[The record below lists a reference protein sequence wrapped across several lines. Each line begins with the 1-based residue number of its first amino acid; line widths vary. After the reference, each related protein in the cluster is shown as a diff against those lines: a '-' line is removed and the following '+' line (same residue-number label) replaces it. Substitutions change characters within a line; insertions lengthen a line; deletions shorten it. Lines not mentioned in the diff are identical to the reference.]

1 VVEQPAPGQLDPV
14 RQAGNGLPAIY
25 AWPMLVMSLAY
36 LSAFGSLWLVRIRAL
51 VWRRKARAL
60 ALQAAEG

>member
-1 VVEQPAPGQLDPV
+1 
-14 RQAGNGLPAIY
+14 
-25 AWPMLVMSLAY
+25 WPMLIMTLAY
-36 LSAFGSLWLVRIRAL
+36 LAAFGALWLVRIRAG

>member
-1 VVEQPAPGQLDPV
+1 
-14 RQAGNGLPAIY
+14 
-25 AWPMLVMSLAY
+25 MLVMTLAY
-36 LSAFGSLWLVRIRAL
+36 LSAFGSLWLVRIRGL